1 MEERRVEDLWGFKD
15 SGSFRSNK
23 DRIPETMLNTQFR
36 LIKSKTDGAITGRTI
51 HIRIRKEEN
60 FTYNMASI
68 YEFVV
73 PNLDNFSTTALI
85 LYSNA
90 ETDYP
95 VALTVG
101 KCFEDDGVDFQPD
114 YVCHNTEE
122 FTACVKEALRSS
134 SIMDKLETLY
144 AKALVC

>member
-15 SGSFRSNK
+15 CRSLKNK
-23 DRIPETMLNTQFR
+23 GERIPETMLNAQFH
-36 LIKSKTDGAITGRTI
+36 LIKNKMDGAITGRTI

-101 KCFEDDGVDFQPD
+101 KCFEDDGVDFHPD
-114 YVCHNTEE
+114 YVCNNTDE
-122 FTACVKEALRSS
+122 FTACVKEALRSNC
-134 SIMDKLETLY
+134 IMDKLETLY
-144 AKALVC
+144 AKALVY